1 MSFELGE
8 ANKKIEQLNEQI
20 NQKNEQLSEYRDLIH
35 DLKKQ
40 LNLNEIADV
49 LESYLERHP
58 KQKELKIVCS
68 SSSVIME
75 SIPTEIRNATLVGL
89 DYRNSILRMSI
100 ENFNRDMQ
108 ILQKDLK

>member
-40 LNLNEIADV
+40 LNLKIADV

-89 DYRNSILRMSI
+89 DYRNSILKMSI